1 MKQQEWDERCKP
13 HAQEIEAISDPIKI
27 LNSDDALELFK
38 VIAQELEV
46 NHKKYEVMESDFA
59 ASLTEEE
66 TQEADTV
73 AKYEKITQE
82 SKSKITMV
90 PKTVQIIDYLDMK
103 VPKKLDETTADLK
116 GYAKYSDNATVEKGY
131 STKDR
136 DLSQGA
142 QEEGRVDHVQV
153 PLCVHQGLREGNE
166 AQQGVDSSA
175 QEARRGA
182 AAIRAASQ
190 HRDDDRQ
197 EPRPSRQAHRDEA
210 QGPRRQLRE
219 HDQDDQ

>member
-13 HAQEIEAISDPIKI
+13 HAQEIEAIRDPIKI

-66 TQEADTV
+66 TQEAATV

-82 SKSKITMV
+82 SKSKITLV

-142 QEEGRVDHVQV
+142 QE
-153 PLCVHQGLREGNE
+153 
-166 AQQGVDSSA
+166 
-175 QEARRGA
+175 
-182 AAIRAASQ
+182 
-190 HRDDDRQ
+190 
-197 EPRPSRQAHRDEA
+197 
-210 QGPRRQLRE
+210 
-219 HDQDDQ
+219 

>member
-27 LNSDDALELFK
+27 LNSDYALELFK

-82 SKSKITMV
+82 IEVM
-90 PKTVQIIDYLDMK
+90 KT
-103 VPKKLDETTADLK
+103 LK
-116 GYAKYSDNATVEKGY
+116 
-131 STKDR
+131 
-136 DLSQGA
+136 
-142 QEEGRVDHVQV
+142 
-153 PLCVHQGLREGNE
+153 
-166 AQQGVDSSA
+166 
-175 QEARRGA
+175 
-182 AAIRAASQ
+182 
-190 HRDDDRQ
+190 
-197 EPRPSRQAHRDEA
+197 
-210 QGPRRQLRE
+210 
-219 HDQDDQ
+219 DQDVKHKTLKFKISSKNQNAPFVRFASA

>member
-82 SKSKITMV
+82 IKSKITTV
-90 PKTVQIIDYLDMK
+90 PKTVQIIDYLDVK
-103 VPKKLDETTADLK
+103 VQKKLDETTVDLQ
-116 GYAKYSDNATVEKGY
+116 GYAKYSDNAAVAKDHATR
-131 STKDR
+131 DR
-136 DLSQGA
+136 DLSQVA
-142 QEEGRVDHVQV
+142 LEEGRVDNVQV
-153 PLCVHQGLREGNE
+153 HLCVHQGLREGDE
-166 AQQGVDSSA
+166 AQQ
-175 QEARRGA
+175 E
-182 AAIRAASQ
+182 
-190 HRDDDRQ
+190 DR
-197 EPRPSRQAHRDEA
+197 
-210 QGPRRQLRE
+210 
-219 HDQDDQ
+219 